1 MQIEFFHIDAFTD
14 QAFAG
19 NPAGVCLLDKWLP
32 ADLMQRIAFENGLSE
47 TAFIVPA
54 GPYFEIRWFSPKVEV
69 DLCGHTTLASAH
81 VLFRHKGFKGSSI
94 EFHSNTDC
102 LMVEKTGDILV
113 LDFPAR
119 PPVPC
124 PTPRGLIQALSRQ
137 PIEVLSARDYLAV
150 FPSEEIVRKLK
161 PDITLLSQLDKAVIV
176 TARGK
181 DVDFVSRFFAPIYGI
196 PEDPVTGSS
205 HCTLIPYWSK
215 KLSKSSLVALQVS
228 PRGGRLYCQNQGDRV
243 KIGGNA
249 VTYLEGHLSV

>member
-19 NPAGVCLLDKWLP
+19 NPAGVCLLNKWLP
-32 ADLMQRIAFENGLSE
+32 VDLMQRIASENGLSE
-47 TAFIVPA
+47 TTFVVPA
-54 GPYFEIRWFSPKVEV
+54 GPHFEIRWFTPKVEM
-69 DLCGHTTLASAH
+69 DLCGHGTLASAH
-81 VLFRHKGFKGSSI
+81 VLFRHKGFTGSSI
-94 EFHSNTDC
+94 EFHSNTDR
-102 LMVEKTGDILV
+102 LMVEKTGDVLA

-124 PTPRGLIQALSRQ
+124 PMLPGLIQALSQQ
-137 PIEVLSARDYLAV
+137 PIEVLSARDYLVV

-161 PDITLLSQLDKAVIV
+161 PDMALLSQVDKAVIV

-181 DVDFVSRFFAPIYGI
+181 EVDFVSRFFAPIYGI

-215 KLSKSSLVALQVS
+215 QLSKSSLVALQVS

-249 VTYLEGHLSV
+249 ITYLQGYLSV